1 MTTIYLQTSSE
12 SVALPTLLIQHS
24 QITCFNLK
32 QSNLTGLEL
41 SVNGRPKFL
50 SITAL
55 KNTNEH
61 H

>member
-1 MTTIYLQTSSE
+1 
-12 SVALPTLLIQHS
+12 LPTLLIQHS